1 MAEERGTDRT
11 QVLVT
16 PEELA
21 AATPPGGHRLIVDAT
36 VLLAPPRHDG
46 DYRAE
51 SGRSAWREARLP
63 GSLHVDL
70 LTRFTDPAA
79 PFHFAAPGPAAVHRE
94 LASLG
99 AGPATELVVY
109 DAGSMQWATRLWW
122 TLRNAGVAA
131 RVLDGGLARW
141 RRLGLPVES
150 GDATPA
156 RPTAPCPTT
165 ADPITADPITADPIT
180 ADPITADP
188 ITARPTTADP
198 ITADPTAARPTTAGP
213 RLAHAD
219 AEALAV
225 RPPGRHA
232 PDAWPER
239 GRDLWA
245 DRRLVHDI
253 SLGRRPGTLVCA
265 LGREH
270 FEGTAPT
277 RYTRRGRIPRSVSLP
292 ARGVLSEHGDVVP
305 DRLLNAYAAGLPA
318 DATRPVV
325 VYCGGGISATLAALG
340 LTLAGVEDVRVYDG
354 SLEEWTADRTLPV
367 LTG

>member
-1 MAEERGTDRT
+1 MRSHGAVAEERGTDRT

-79 PFHFAAPGPAAVHRE
+79 PFHFADPGPAAVHRE

-141 RRLGLPVES
+141 RRLGLPVET
-150 GDATPA
+150 GDAT
-156 RPTAPCPTT
+156 TTSPTT
-165 ADPITADPITADPIT
+165 TRSTTTHPT
-180 ADPITADP
+180 
-188 ITARPTTADP
+188 TARPTTAHP
-198 ITADPTAARPTTAGP
+198 TTARPTTAHPTTAHPTTAHPTTTLPTTARPTTAGHP
-213 RLAHAD
+213 
-219 AEALAV
+219 
-225 RPPGRHA
+225 A

-277 RYTRRGRIPRSVSLP
+277 RYTRRGRIPHSVSLP
-292 ARGVLSEHGDVVP
+292 ARGVLTEHGDVVP
-305 DRLLNAYAAGLPA
+305 DGLLKAYAAGLPA

-354 SLEEWTADRTLPV
+354 SLEEWTADRTLPL

>member
-1 MAEERGTDRT
+1 MRSHGAVDEERGTDRT
-11 QVLVT
+11 GVLVT

-21 AATPPGGHRLIVDAT
+21 EAAPPGGHRLIVDAT
-36 VLLAPPRHDG
+36 VLLAPARHDG

-51 SGRSAWREARLP
+51 SGRSSWREARLP

-79 PFHFAAPGPAAVHRE
+79 PFHFADPGPAAVHRE

-99 AGPATELVVY
+99 AGPATELIVY
-109 DAGSMQWATRLWW
+109 DSGSMQWATRLWW

-150 GDATPA
+150 GDAT
-156 RPTAPCPTT
+156 
-165 ADPITADPITADPIT
+165 
-180 ADPITADP
+180 
-188 ITARPTTADP
+188 
-198 ITADPTAARPTTAGP
+198 AARPVMAGP
-213 RLAHAD
+213 
-219 AEALAV
+219 
-225 RPPGRHA
+225 HA
-232 PDAWPER
+232 PDAWPAR

-292 ARGVLSEHGDVVP
+292 ARGVLTEHGDVVA
-305 DRLLNAYAAGLPA
+305 DRLLTAYAAGLPA

-325 VYCGGGISATLAALG
+325 VYCGGGISATLAAMG
-340 LTLAGVEDVRVYDG
+340 LTLAGVDDVRVYDG